1 MVDLVL
7 ERCLHEALTI
17 GGGSPPGT
25 LGEALAYAVFPGG
38 ARVRPRLCLE
48 VARACG
54 EASDLAYAAACSIE
68 LLHCASLVHD
78 DLPCFDAAE
87 LRRGRPSV
95 QRVYGEA
102 MAVLVGDGLMVQSFY
117 TLARAIALRPDI
129 GISPMLAL
137 LEAAGPRV
145 GLVAG
150 QAWELERDVQLAAY
164 HRAKTASLFE
174 AAAALG
180 ALVNGVA
187 ATPYVLLGRAFGMA
201 YQLADDVADVLAD
214 ARALGKPTGRDRAL
228 GRPTAVHDG
237 DPAPALER
245 LAEGVRAAVDAV
257 PSSAVGA
264 AALAAERGRNQDGER
279 DGELRRF
286 VAAVFEALSARLPA
300 NSRGPRSPTG
310 EPRALAAPEGGGY
323 PRRSHGQIP
332 DPRRRLPRL
341 REDLP
346 R

>member
-7 ERCLHEALTI
+7 ERALHEALSA
-17 GGGSPPGT
+17 GGGSPPR
-25 LGEALAYAVFPGG
+25 LLSEALAYAVFPGG
-38 ARVRPRLCLE
+38 ARVRPRLCIE

-54 EASDLAYAAACSIE
+54 DVTEVAYAAACSIE

-78 DLPCFDAAE
+78 DLPCFDAADM
-87 LRRGRPSV
+87 RRGRPSV

-102 MAVLVGDGLMVQSFY
+102 MAVLVGDGLMVQSFH
-117 TLARAIALRPDI
+117 TLARAVASRPDL
-129 GISPMLAL
+129 GLSPMLTL

-150 QAWELERDVQLAAY
+150 QAWELEEDVELAAY

-174 AAAALG
+174 AAAVLG
-180 ALVNGVA
+180 ALVSGVLPGPY
-187 ATPYVLLGRAFGMA
+187 ATFGRAFGMA

-214 ARALGKPTGRDRAL
+214 PAALGKPTGRDRAL
-228 GRPTAVHDG
+228 QRPTAVRDG
-237 DPAPALER
+237 DPGPALGS
-245 LAEGVRAAVDAV
+245 LGDAVRAAVEAA
-257 PSSAVGA
+257 PSGPTD
-264 AALAAERGRNQDGER
+264 GGQDG
-279 DGELRRF
+279 DLRRF
-286 VAAVFEALSARLPA
+286 VTAVFEALSARFPA
-300 NSRGPRSPTG
+300 NSRGSK
-310 EPRALAAPEGGGY
+310 EPRALAATEVGGY

>member
-7 ERCLHEALTI
+7 ERALHEALAA
-17 GGGSPPGT
+17 GGGHPPR
-25 LGEALAYAVFPGG
+25 LLSEALAYAVFPGG

-54 EASDLAYAAACSIE
+54 GATELAYAAACSIE

-78 DLPCFDAAE
+78 DLPCFDAADT
-87 LRRGRPSV
+87 RRGRPSV
-95 QRVYGEA
+95 HRVYGEA
-102 MAVLVGDGLMVQSFY
+102 MAVLVGDGLMVQSFQ
-117 TLARAIALRPDI
+117 TLGRALACRPEL
-129 GISPMLAL
+129 GVAPMLTL
-137 LEAAGPRV
+137 LEAAGPRR

-150 QAWELERDVQLAAY
+150 QAWELEEDVELAAY

-174 AAAALG
+174 AAAVLG
-180 ALVNGVA
+180 ALVHGIA
-187 ATPYVLLGRAFGMA
+187 PAPYVTFGRAFGMA

-214 ARALGKPTGRDRAL
+214 PVRLGKPTGRDRTLA
-228 GRPTAVHDG
+228 RPTAMMHDG
-237 DPAPALER
+237 DPAAALGR
-245 LAEGVRAAVDAV
+245 LDQAARGAVDAV
-257 PSSAVGA
+257 PTIA
-264 AALAAERGRNQDGER
+264 ADGSH

-286 VAAVFEALSARLPA
+286 VAAVFDALSARLPA
-300 NSRGPRSPTG
+300 FSGPDSGPAG
-310 EPRALAAPEGGGY
+310 EATALAASEVGGY
-323 PRRSHGQIP
+323 PRRSNGQIP